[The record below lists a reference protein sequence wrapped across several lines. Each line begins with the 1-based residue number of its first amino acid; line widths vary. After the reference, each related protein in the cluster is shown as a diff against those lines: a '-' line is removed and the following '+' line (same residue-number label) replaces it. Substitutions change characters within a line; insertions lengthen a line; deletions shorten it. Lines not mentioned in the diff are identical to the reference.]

1 MAFGALRWSTA
12 GPIAQNPVRLTP
24 SAGSTPASGT
34 NLRPEIAG
42 DGCPSSIRGDKET
55 PPCRPRRD
63 PGSESA
69 SLASPHCPWRTLL
82 VQPRLDPLFQ
92 ELEELLYVEEG
103 GRGIVVVVHQPVR
116 VIGRVG
122 SDVVDHES

>member
-1 MAFGALRWSTA
+1 MLKIPFGSPRVRVRLPPPAPTYGPRSRATAARHRHAATKKPRPA
-12 GPIAQNPVRLTP
+12 GPAATQ
-24 SAGSTPASGT
+24 
-34 NLRPEIAG
+34 
-42 DGCPSSIRGDKET
+42 
-55 PPCRPRRD
+55 
-63 PGSESA
+63 GSESA
-69 SLASPHCPWRTLL
+69 SLASLPRPWRTLL